1 MGVIDRNLV
10 VVLQCPDYEEQSVIQ
25 FINTHYFP
33 PRFTLIL
40 FLTDDEHVYS
50 TSFPVNYLRN
60 LAIRNIAIVNTV
72 TTHFLVMDMDLRLTS
87 RLSFPRE
94 P

>member
-60 LAIRNIAIVNTV
+60 LAIRNIR
-72 TTHFLVMDMDLRLTS
+72 TTHFLVMDMDLRLTR